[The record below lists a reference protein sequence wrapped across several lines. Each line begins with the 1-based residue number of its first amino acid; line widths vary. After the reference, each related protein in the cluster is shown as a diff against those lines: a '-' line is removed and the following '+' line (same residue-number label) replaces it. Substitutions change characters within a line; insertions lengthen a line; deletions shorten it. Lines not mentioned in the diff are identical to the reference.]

1 MKTLI
6 VGLGNPGKKYKNT
19 RHNLGFLVI
28 DRFQKKNNFPDF
40 KTSKK
45 FNALISKDK
54 LNGYEII
61 LGKPQ
66 TFMNNSGLSVKKL
79 LSFFKPKELIVI
91 HDDIDLPFGKIKIV
105 KNRGSAG
112 HKGIESII
120 NVIKTKNFIRIRIGI
135 QPKNEKIKN
144 PSDFVTQVFKKEE
157 KAKLKNILENAT
169 SAIET
174 ILKEGLARA
183 METYNKKFFLL
194 TEISP
199 RIK

>member
-1 MKTLI
+1 MKILI
-6 VGLGNPGKKYKNT
+6 VGLGNPGTKYKNT

-28 DRFQKKNNFPDF
+28 DKFQEKNNFPDF
-40 KTSKK
+40 KTSKR

-54 LNGYEII
+54 LNGCEII

-66 TFMNNSGLSVKKL
+66 TFMNNSGISVKKL

-91 HDDIDLPFGKIKIV
+91 HDDIDIPFGKIKIV

-120 NVIKTKNFIRIRIGI
+120 NTIKTKNFIRIRIGI

-157 KAKLKNILENAT
+157 KAKLKNILERAT
-169 SAIET
+169 SAIEI

-183 METYNKKFFLL
+183 METYNKKVLP
-194 TEISP
+194 ID
-199 RIK
+199 